1 MEDGRTLKELAREI
15 HENAREKGFWENG
28 NRNFLEALMLIV
40 SEAGECC
47 EAYRKQEKE
56 RVAEEMADIVIRA
69 LDLAEGFDIDI
80 EKEVL
85 AKMAYNKTR
94 PYKHGK
100 IA

>member
-1 MEDGRTLKELAREI
+1 MENGRTMKELAEEI
-15 HENAREKGFWENG
+15 HKTAKEKGFWEG
-28 NRNFLEALMLIV
+28 GTRNFLEALMLIV

-56 RVAEEMADIVIRA
+56 KMAEELADLVIRA
-69 LDLAEGFDIDI
+69 LDLAEGFGIDI

-85 AKMAYNKTR
+85 KKMEYNKTR
-94 PYKHGK
+94 PYKHGR